1 MKKRIIMHLLCIV
14 TSCIVLG
21 TQVVLAE
28 SQETLHEKKEE
39 VTKQL
44 EEQHSKL
51 EYVQGEISSSVIEIQ
66 KLSDTIA
73 QYEQE
78 TNELQTKLVS
88 LQENLTQTTAS
99 LEKLTQDYNEKQ
111 TLLNERLVTLYKAGD
126 TTYLDV
132 LLSSRSLTDFI
143 SRYYMITRVAEYDT
157 KLIKKVEEEKQN
169 VEIAKKALEQQ
180 KAEVKITK
188 AKAEQSATVLQNTK
202 AVLQNRVN
210 ALSEEEKQVT
220 AQIDEFKRQEAEIE
234 NQIQAAIAASGEY
247 NIQYTGGKMIWP
259 IAKGGT
265 YITSNYGNREHP
277 IQGITKF
284 HSGIDIGN
292 AGYGAPIVAAA
303 DGIVILAGVNGGYGN
318 CVMIKHG
325 DGLVTLYGHGQ
336 KILTQVGAQ
345 VKQGDL
351 IMEVG
356 STGVSTG
363 PHLHFEVRV
372 NGSTVN
378 PLTYLTSNGN
388 TIE

>member
-1 MKKRIIMHLLCIV
+1 MKKRILMSIISMSIIFTLI
-14 TSCIVLG
+14 G
-21 TQVVLAE
+21 TQIVLAE
-28 SQETLHEKKEE
+28 NQEELKDKKEE
-39 VTKQL
+39 IAKQL
-44 EEQHSKL
+44 EEHNMEL
-51 EYVQGEISSSVIEIQ
+51 EYVQGEISNSVIEIQ

-73 QYEQE
+73 KYEQE
-78 TNELQTKLVS
+78 TNALQTKLTT
-88 LQENLTQTTAS
+88 LQEELTQTTAS
-99 LEKLTQDYNEKQ
+99 LEKLTTEYNEKQ

-132 LLSSRSLTDFI
+132 LLSSSSLTDFI
-143 SRYYMITRVAEYDT
+143 SRYYMIAKMAEFDN

-169 VEIAKKALEQQ
+169 VEIAKNTLEQQ

-210 ALSEEEKQVT
+210 ALSDEEKQLT
-220 AQIDEFKRQEAEIE
+220 AQIDEYKRQEAEIE
-234 NQIQAAIAASGEY
+234 NKIQAAIASAGDY
-247 NIQYTGGKMIWP
+247 TIQYTGGKMIWP

-265 YITSNYGNREHP
+265 YITSNYGNRTHP
-277 IQGITKF
+277 IQGVTKF

-292 AGYGAPIVAAA
+292 AGYGAPVVAAA
-303 DGIVILAGVNGGYGN
+303 DGVVILASVNGGYGN
-318 CVMIKHG
+318 CVIIHHG
-325 DGLVTLYGHGQ
+325 DGIVTLYGHGQ
-336 KILTQVGAQ
+336 KILTEVGAQ

-378 PLTYLTSNGN
+378 PLTYLTSNEN